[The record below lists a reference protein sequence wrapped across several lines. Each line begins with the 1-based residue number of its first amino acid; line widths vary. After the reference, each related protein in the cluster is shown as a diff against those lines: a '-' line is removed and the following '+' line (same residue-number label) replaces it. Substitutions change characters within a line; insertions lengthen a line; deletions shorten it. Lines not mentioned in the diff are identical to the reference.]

1 MATADDHGVLKYEKD
16 DDDAASVAESA
27 TGRHLP
33 AGYYWSPN
41 FIGTWASMAIAQCCI
56 YIYGLG
62 GAALLYTVINPD
74 IGPSSLISWFS
85 IGRTT
90 SQAVGFILFGRLSDI
105 FGRRYIF
112 IAGDVLAVIGCII
125 SATSTTVA
133 QLCVGSVM
141 MGFGEA
147 VMNSFVVALAE
158 LVKNKHRPYI
168 ISSIYLFAAPFTTF
182 SPLIATTMI
191 SHGMTWRWVFWVST
205 IGCGVALVLLVLCYH
220 PPHYDQLHSSGRHTI
235 SKQLRELD
243 YIGIFFFVAGL
254 TLLLL
259 PISWGGTLYPWK
271 SAATIAT
278 LIIGVLL
285 LVALGLW
292 ETYKKQPIP
301 LMPIGFFR
309 NIGFMSI
316 VLVASS
322 GACVYYPATLLWPQ
336 QVAKQYGITGQHA
349 GWLACT
355 VGGAT
360 SAGTSG
366 GGLAIWLV
374 GGKSRGLLIFLSLVM
389 VSLIAALAAQGLD
402 GLLLGTVLTSV
413 GPVFSGLIES
423 ISLGLA
429 PLFCPPQDLGLA
441 AGMLGTIRSAVA
453 SIATAI
459 YTSVY
464 QTRLSTTIPLYVT
477 PAAEQAG
484 FPASNITA
492 LISAAAAG
500 TYAKLPGITPNVV
513 VAVKEALPSAYV
525 ASFRTVY
532 LTSIAFGG
540 LSIIGAVMT
549 SSAKTLLNDKVSR
562 KLQGKKPHLTR
573 TAEPA
578 V

>member
-1 MATADDHGVLKYEKD
+1 
-16 DDDAASVAESA
+16 
-27 TGRHLP
+27 
-33 AGYYWSPN
+33 
-41 FIGTWASMAIAQCCI
+41 
-56 YIYGLG
+56 
-62 GAALLYTVINPD
+62 
-74 IGPSSLISWFS
+74 
-85 IGRTT
+85 
-90 SQAVGFILFGRLSDI
+90 
-105 FGRRYIF
+105 
-112 IAGDVLAVIGCII
+112 
-125 SATSTTVA
+125 
-133 QLCVGSVM
+133 
-141 MGFGEA
+141 
-147 VMNSFVVALAE
+147 
-158 LVKNKHRPYI
+158 
-168 ISSIYLFAAPFTTF
+168 
-182 SPLIATTMI
+182 
-191 SHGMTWRWVFWVST
+191 MTWRWVFWVST
-205 IGCGVALVLLVLCYH
+205 IGCGVALILLILCYH
-220 PPHYDQLHSSGRHTI
+220 PPHYDQLHTSGRHTI
-235 SKQLRELD
+235 RKQLRELD
-243 YIGIFFFVAGL
+243 YVGIFLFVAGL

-292 ETYKKQPIP
+292 ETYKTQPIP
-301 LMPIGFFR
+301 LMPISFFR

-402 GLLLGTVLTSV
+402 GLLLGTVLTSF

-453 SIATAI
+453 SIASKWFTISTVISVVLFKQILTKCSCHLHQRLPDTSLDHHPPLRHPCSRAGWFPGVKHDCSDFGCCCWNLRKASWH
-459 YTSVY
+459 YT
-464 QTRLSTTIPLYVT
+464 
-477 PAAEQAG
+477 
-484 FPASNITA
+484 
-492 LISAAAAG
+492 
-500 TYAKLPGITPNVV
+500 
-513 VAVKEALPSAYV
+513 
-525 ASFRTVY
+525 
-532 LTSIAFGG
+532 
-540 LSIIGAVMT
+540 
-549 SSAKTLLNDKVSR
+549 
-562 KLQGKKPHLTR
+562 
-573 TAEPA
+573 
-578 V
+578 